1 MRRQCGGRSVFEST
15 AAVIADEGQGMIEKA
30 VSTCVVS
37 SRSRQEGVL
46 VTCAERFW
54 DPEVRDFSIWWV
66 ADWCRDE
73 KKMSKP
79 DTRILHF

>member
-1 MRRQCGGRSVFEST
+1 
-15 AAVIADEGQGMIEKA
+15 MIEKA

-54 DPEVRDFSIWWV
+54 DPEVRDFLIWWV
-66 ADWCRDE
+66 ADWCRGGIF
-73 KKMSKP
+73 KNVQARHLNSS
-79 DTRILHF
+79 F